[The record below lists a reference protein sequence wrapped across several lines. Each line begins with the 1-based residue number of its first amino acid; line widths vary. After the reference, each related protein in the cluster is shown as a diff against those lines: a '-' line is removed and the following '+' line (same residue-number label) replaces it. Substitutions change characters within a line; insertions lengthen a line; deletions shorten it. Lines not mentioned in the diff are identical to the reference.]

1 MLAAMEASQL
11 LRRILRANRPSLGLV
26 QRLSRRHA
34 STTVVTEL
42 EHRDDGAFERYLP
55 MPKTGGFARGSFV
68 AWRRAER
75 VRDTATVINDIHA
88 LYEFQ
93 ELVGEGGF
101 GKVFAAKHKRTGEV
115 VAIKTLP
122 KDKLKEQEALK
133 LEVAFLKQADHPNT
147 VRYYEAFEDAD
158 KIYLVMEMCTGG
170 ALSSYIHAAHDNFGP
185 GFSEGEIARI
195 IVQMLQGVAY
205 CHAHSMAHRDIKPG
219 NLLFSCR
226 EPGESTRAIPTSC
239 SGNGDAPLKLVDFG
253 IAGVLRNDKPQK
265 RLLTKCAGT
274 VGYMAP
280 EVFEAKPYD
289 GRSADMFS
297 IGAVMHHLITGLP
310 PIWQKDKGAYKFPGR
325 LRCKSLSE
333 DCQSLLE
340 HLLHSEPEL
349 RPTAAEALQHPWLNA
364 VGMAEHEGISVTFE
378 KCLQSMHEFSRR
390 SKLQQLIMYSMVA
403 FAPLHNHHMEQL
415 RSAFLAADKGMS
427 SGISCFEFVELGR
440 RYSQLSTKDLRSI
453 FTTANFSRTGKLSYC
468 EWLAAAAP
476 KEWYEKP
483 DHAQR
488 AFETLDAHKKGFL
501 CATDLTQLLPKVLD
515 PVEIESELRSFFPQS
530 NGKLNFQEFC
540 ACSEQWVSR
549 QS

>member
-1 MLAAMEASQL
+1 MEALRL
-11 LRRILRANRPSLGLV
+11 LGRRCCANKHPLGLV
-26 QRLSRRHA
+26 QRLAWRHG

-55 MPKTGGFARGSFV
+55 APKTGGFARGSFV

-75 VRDTATVINDIHA
+75 VRDTSTVINDIHT
-88 LYEFQ
+88 LYDFQ

-101 GKVFAAKHKRTGEV
+101 GKVYAAKHKRTGEI
-115 VAIKTLP
+115 VAIKTLQ
-122 KDKLKEQEALK
+122 KDTLKDQEALQ

-170 ALSSYIHAAHDNFGP
+170 SLSEYIHAAHDNFGP
-185 GFSEGEIARI
+185 GFSEEEIARI
-195 IVQMLQGVAY
+195 IFQMLQGVAY

-226 EPGESTRAIPTSC
+226 VPGACNGAIPTSC

-253 IAGVLRNDKPQK
+253 IAGVLRSDRPQK

-274 VGYMAP
+274 IGYMAP
-280 EVFEAKPYD
+280 EVFEARPYN

-310 PIWQKDKGAYKFPGR
+310 PIWQKDEASYKFPGR
-325 LRCKSLSE
+325 LRCNSLSE

-349 RPTAAEALQHPWLNA
+349 RPTAAEALQHPWLDA
-364 VGMAEHEGISVTFE
+364 MGMAIHEDIPSTFE
-378 KCLQSMHEFSRR
+378 RCFHSMHDFSHR

-415 RSAFLAADKGMS
+415 RGAFLAADKGMS

-440 RYSQLSTKDLRSI
+440 RYSSLSTKDLRFI

-488 AFETLDAHKKGFL
+488 AFDTLDARKNGYL
-501 CATDLTQLLPKVLD
+501 RASDLTQLLPKALD
-515 PVEIESELRSFFPQS
+515 LAEIESELRSFFPQS
-530 NGKLNFQEFC
+530 NGKLHFHEFC
-540 ACSEQWVSR
+540 ALSDQWVNRCSD
-549 QS
+549 